1 MDRTTLNS
9 ASSQEMQI
17 SFRLQI
23 LQSSKHSMVNY
34 IAIRNTQLLFVQS
47 CLKIGLLRC
56 LEKDKA
62 FWAACFASSL
72 DEKEKVEQQMRSC

>member
-1 MDRTTLNS
+1 MV
-9 ASSQEMQI
+9 
-17 SFRLQI
+17 
-23 LQSSKHSMVNY
+23 VNY